1 MKTKSLVI
9 LLLVACV
16 ALAVLFFIDHSQNQK
31 VRKEIEDKSAELA
44 KNWQRTSTELTET
57 KKDKVSLETN
67 LVVRAAQVES
77 LSNELVTVAAKLTR
91 TETEA
96 KAAAQ
101 AAQEELARRDARIN
115 ELETQKDDLT
125 KRMGELNVSIDE
137 LEKEITD
144 TEKKLSASEGDRAF
158 LLKELKRLQNEKA
171 ELERQLNNL
180 TYLREQVKKLRD
192 ELTVAKRLEWIRR
205 GIYGSEKGGYRLV
218 QGLAKSTAPTNVPAT
233 QTNFNLNVELRQD
246 GSVKVAPVANTNAP
260 ATTNVPAAKA
270 ATTNAPAAKA
280 VTTNAPAVKTTNS
293 PPTTK

>member
-16 ALAVLFFIDHSQNQK
+16 ALAVIFFIDHSQNQK
-31 VRKEIEDKSAELA
+31 ARKEIEDKSAELA
-44 KNWQRTSTELTET
+44 KNWERTSTELAEI

-91 TETEA
+91 TEAEA

-125 KRMGELNVSIDE
+125 KRMGELDVSIEE
-137 LEKEITD
+137 LEKEIAN
-144 TEKKLSASEGDRAF
+144 TEKKLLASEGDRAF

-180 TYLREQVKKLRD
+180 AYLREQVRKLKD
-192 ELTVAKRLEWIRR
+192 ELTVAKRLDWIRR
-205 GIYGSEKGGYRLV
+205 GLYGSSEKGGFRLTH
-218 QGLAKSTAPTNVPAT
+218 GLGRPAASTNADAT

-246 GSVKVAPVANTNAP
+246 GTVKVAPVANTNAP
-260 ATTNVPAAKA
+260 
-270 ATTNAPAAKA
+270 
-280 VTTNAPAVKTTNS
+280 VTTNTPAAPTTNN
-293 PPTTK
+293 PPANK